1 MHSFLISP
9 FTEFCGTLSQ
19 GGSLHLSQHRKILG
33 QVSRDQKGT
42 PWGETTLVFKQG
54 GCATTSVGEK
64 SVNNTLKPIEAQ
76 KTA

>member
-9 FTEFCGTLSQ
+9 FTELCGTLSK
-19 GGSLHLSQHRKILG
+19 GGSLNLSQHRKILG
-33 QVSRDQKGT
+33 QVSRDQKG

-54 GCATTSVGEK
+54 GCATTSVCEK

-76 KTA
+76 KIA